1 MTTLKDFA
9 ITRWCLENKTTVYLF
24 TAIISLAGLFV
35 YFTMPKEQFP
45 EIAVPTVIV
54 STIYPGA
61 SPSDIETIITKPIE
75 KQLKAASG
83 VNKIKS
89 NSIQDFSLITVEF
102 TTGITAQAAKQRVAD
117 AVDKALVDLPT
128 DRKQD
133 PAVQEVNFS
142 EFPIMNINLAGNYSL
157 KKLKDYA
164 DQLKDEIESL
174 PEITRVD
181 IVGALDREIQI
192 NLDLYK
198 MQAAGVSFYEIQNAI
213 QGENINISGG
223 EINVDNVRRNLRVV
237 GEFKEVS
244 QLSNIIVRSSTGAT
258 LKLSEIAEIKDGFA
272 EKQSYARLD
281 GKTVI
286 TLNVIKRGGENLITA
301 SDEIKAI
308 LKKYEET
315 KFPDGLKVS
324 LTNDGSVRTQT
335 ELNDLLNTVILG
347 FIFVV
352 LVLMFFMG
360 VQDAIFVGLSVPL
373 STLVAFVLFPV
384 IASVSG
390 IVFTLNTIVLFAF
403 LLGLGIVVDDA
414 IVVIENAHRVYNDD
428 KKLSRNQAIS
438 FAAGEVFLPVLTGTL
453 TTIAPFLPLLFWPG
467 IVGEFM
473 KFLPLTLIITLFASL
488 FVAYVM
494 NPVFASSSLKRVEE
508 HANEDKSF
516 RSIMRPVLILAGLSV
531 VGYLINFGIGN
542 LLALVTLLYLFNHYI
557 LTPRIIVPFQE
568 NVFPRLKNGY
578 RKLISWVIAGARP
591 YVLFAGVIVMFIGTI
606 ILTAIV
612 QPKSVFFPSGDP
624 DFVYVYCVMPQGT
637 DAAKT
642 NEVMKQLEDRVYG
655 VIGKDSPIVASVITN
670 IGINAGD
677 PFNPDRTVVPNKGK
691 ITVAFKSVEERI
703 HHGIS
708 TADILAKVRE
718 RVKGIPGAQVTAEPE
733 SNGPPT
739 GKPVTIEIAGEDFD
753 KLVNLTANVKN
764 SIVKSGIQGIEELKS
779 DLVLNKPEIVIDI
792 DREQAARE
800 GISTAQIA
808 MQIRGAL
815 FGTEVSKF
823 RDDKDDYPIMV
834 RLKEGDR
841 GQVEKLLSMNVVYRD
856 MNLGGVLRQVPLS
869 TLTKIRYST
878 TYSGINR
885 KNQERVVT
893 LSSDVLGGFNA
904 NEVNA
909 QIQEVVDGIEIPQG
923 YNIRLGGEQE
933 EQMKSMKFLGVA
945 FLGAILLIFLILV
958 TQFNS
963 MSKPFIIFFTVL
975 FSLIGVLL
983 GFMITGKTMSII
995 MTGVGIF
1002 ALAGIVIKNG
1012 ILLIEFTEEL
1022 RGRGMPVRQALIE
1035 AGAARLTPVL
1045 LTASACI
1052 LGLVPLAIGMNI
1064 NFVTLF
1070 TDFDPQ
1076 FFIGGFSAVFWG
1088 SLAFTII
1095 FGLSFSTLLTLVMV
1109 PAMYYIV
1116 ERLKNRFGMKDS
1128 FARLHAEHDATPII
1142 NGVDGTT
1149 STNGN
1154 GAKSKKEVA
1163 S

>member
-1 MTTLKDFA
+1 MTTLKEFK

-24 TAIISLAGLFV
+24 TAIISLTGLYV

-45 EIAVPTVIV
+45 EIAVPTIIV

-61 SPSDIETIITKPIE
+61 SPSDIETIITKPLE
-75 KQLKAASG
+75 KQIKAANG
-83 VNKIKS
+83 VTKIKS
-89 NSIQDFSLITVEF
+89 NSIQDFSLITIEF
-102 TTGITAQAAKQRVAD
+102 NTGITPQIAKQRVSD
-117 AVDKALVDLPT
+117 AVDKALVNLPN
-128 DRKQD
+128 DRKSD
-133 PAVQEVNFS
+133 PGVQAVNFS

-157 KKLKDYA
+157 SKLKNYA

-198 MQAAGVSFYEIQNAI
+198 MQAAGVSFYDIQSAI

-223 EINVDNVRRNLRVV
+223 ELNVDDVRRNLRVV
-237 GEFKEVS
+237 GEFKDVS
-244 QLSNIIVRSSTGAT
+244 QLENVIIRSSTGAT
-258 LKLSEIAEIKDGFA
+258 LRLAEIAEIKDGFA

-286 TLNVIKRGGENLITA
+286 TLNVVKRGGENLIVA
-301 SDEIKAI
+301 AAEIKKIIA
-308 LKKYEET
+308 KYKDT
-315 KFPDGLKVS
+315 KFPEGLKVS
-324 LTNDGSVRTQT
+324 LTNDGSVKTQT

-373 STLVAFVLFPV
+373 STLLGFVLFP
-384 IASVSG
+384 IIGGWLG
-390 IVFTLNTIVLFAF
+390 IVFTLNTMVLFAF

-414 IVVIENAHRVYNDD
+414 IVVIENAHRVYNSD
-428 KKLSRNQAIS
+428 KTLGRNQAIS
-438 FAAGEVFLPVLTGTL
+438 YAAGEVFVPVLTGTL

-488 FVAYVM
+488 FVAYIM
-494 NPVFASSSLKRVEE
+494 NPVFASSSLKRTAEL
-508 HANEDKSF
+508 ANEDKSF
-516 RSIMRPVLILAGLSV
+516 RSIRTPLIILVVLSAI
-531 VGYLINFGIGN
+531 GYLLNVGIGN
-542 LLALVTLLYLFNHYI
+542 LFVFITILYLFNHYV
-557 LTPRIIVPFQE
+557 LTPYMIIPFQN

-578 RKLISWVIAGARP
+578 RKLISWLITGYRP
-591 YVLFAGVIVMFIGTI
+591 YVAFVGVIAMFVGTI
-606 ILTAIV
+606 ILTGIV
-612 QPKSVFFPSGDP
+612 KPKTVFFPSGEP
-624 DFVYVYCVMPQGT
+624 DFIYVYCVMPQGT

-642 NEVMKQLEDRVYG
+642 DATMKQLEDRVYS
-655 VIGKDSPIVASVITN
+655 VIGKNSPIVESIITN
-670 IGINAGD
+670 VGINAGD
-677 PFNPDRTVVPNKGK
+677 PFFPDRTVVPHKGK
-691 ITVAFKSVEERI
+691 ITVAFKNVEDRV
-703 HHGIS
+703 HYGIS
-708 TADILAKVRE
+708 TADLLAKVRE
-718 RVKGIPGAQVTAEPE
+718 KVKGIPAAQVTAEAE
-733 SNGPPT
+733 NNGPPT
-739 GKPVTIEIAGEDFD
+739 GKPVTIEIAGEDFS
-753 KLVNLTANVKN
+753 KLVNLAANVKN
-764 SIVKSGIQGIEELKS
+764 AVVKSGVQGIENLKS

-792 DREQAARE
+792 DRERAARE

-815 FGTEVSKF
+815 FGNEVSKF
-823 RDDKDDYPIMV
+823 RDEKDDYPIMV
-834 RLKEGDR
+834 RLKQGDR
-841 GQVEKLLSMNVVYRD
+841 SQIEKILSMNIVYRD
-856 MNLGGVLRQVPLS
+856 MNLGGILRQVPLS
-869 TLTKIRYST
+869 ALTNIRYST

-885 KNQERVVT
+885 KDQERVVT

-904 NEVNA
+904 NDVNA
-909 QIQEVVDGIEIPQG
+909 QIKEVVDGIEIPQG
-923 YNIRLGGEQE
+923 YSVRLGGEQE
-933 EQMKSMKFLGVA
+933 EQAKSLSFLGVA

-958 TQFNS
+958 LQFNS
-963 MSKPFIIFFTVL
+963 LSKPFIIFFTVL
-975 FSLIGVLL
+975 FSLIGVFL
-983 GFMITGKTMSII
+983 GFIITGKTMSII

-1022 RGRGMPVRQALIE
+1022 KGRGMPTREALIE

-1070 TDFDPQ
+1070 THFDPE

-1088 SLAFTII
+1088 SLAYTII
-1095 FGLSFSTLLTLVMV
+1095 FGLSFSTVLTLVMV
-1109 PAMYYIV
+1109 PAMYYMI
-1116 ERLKNRFGMKDS
+1116 ERLKERFGKKP
-1128 FARLHAEHDATPII
+1128 AKITAPVYA
-1142 NGVDGTT
+1142 NG
-1149 STNGN
+1149 SNGN
-1154 GAKSKKEVA
+1154 GKHVEEEVVEA
-1163 S
+1163 

>member
-24 TAIISLAGLFV
+24 TAIISVAGLFV

-83 VNKIKS
+83 VTKIKS

-102 TTGITAQAAKQRVAD
+102 TTGITAQAAKQRVSD

-164 DQLKDEIESL
+164 EQLKDEIESL

-198 MQAAGVSFYEIQNAI
+198 MQAAGVSFFEIQNAI
-213 QGENINISGG
+213 QGENINVSGG
-223 EINVDNVRRNLRVV
+223 ELNVDNVRRNLRVV
-237 GEFKEVS
+237 GEFKDVN
-244 QLSNIIVRSSTGAT
+244 QLNNIIIRSSTGAT
-258 LKLSEIAEIKDGFA
+258 LKLSEIAEVKDGFA

-286 TLNVIKRGGENLITA
+286 TLNVIKRGGENLISA
-301 SDEIKAI
+301 ADEIKAI
-308 LKKYEET
+308 LKKYEDT
-315 KFPDGLKVS
+315 KFPEGLKVS
-324 LTNDGSVRTQT
+324 LTNDSSERTKV

-384 IASVSG
+384 IASATG
-390 IVFTLNTIVLFAF
+390 ITFTLNTIVLFAF

-438 FAAGEVFLPVLTGTL
+438 YAAGEVFVPVLTGTL

-516 RSIMRPVLILAGLSV
+516 RSILRPLLVLVGLSI
-531 VGYLINFGIGN
+531 VGYFINFGIGN
-542 LLALVTLLYLFNHYI
+542 LFALITILYVFNHYI
-557 LTPRIIVPFQE
+557 LTPHIIVPFQE

-578 RKLISWVIAGARP
+578 RKLISWVITGARP
-591 YVLFAGVIVMFIGTI
+591 YVLFGGVIAMFVGTI
-606 ILTAIV
+606 ILTGIV

-642 NEVMKQLEDRVYG
+642 NEVMKTLEDRVYG
-655 VIGKDSPIVASVITN
+655 VIGKNSPIVASVITN

-703 HHGIS
+703 HYGIS
-708 TADILAKVRE
+708 TADLLAQVRE

-764 SIVKSGIQGIEELKS
+764 AIIKSGVQGIEELKS

-808 MQIRGAL
+808 LQIRGAL

-834 RLKEGDR
+834 RLKENDR
-841 GQVEKLLSMNVVYRD
+841 GQIEKLLSMNIVYRD

-869 TLTKIRYST
+869 TLTNIRYST

-904 NEVNA
+904 NDVNA
-909 QIQEVVDGIEIPQG
+909 QIQEVVDGIDIPQG

-933 EQMKSMKFLGVA
+933 EQMKSMQFLSVA

-1070 TDFDPQ
+1070 TEFDPQ

-1095 FGLSFSTLLTLVMV
+1095 FGLSFSTVLTLVMV

-1116 ERLKNRFGMKDS
+1116 ERLKNRFGVKDRYVLAPVVS
-1128 FARLHAEHDATPII
+1128 D
-1142 NGVDGTT
+1142 VDGKP
-1149 STNGN
+1149 SSNGKS
-1154 GAKSKKEVA
+1154 AKSKQEKNLEV
-1163 S
+1163 

>member
-1 MTTLKDFA
+1 M
-9 ITRWCLENKTTVYLF
+9 I
-24 TAIISLAGLFV
+24 
-35 YFTMPKEQFP
+35 
-45 EIAVPTVIV
+45 
-54 STIYPGA
+54 
-61 SPSDIETIITKPIE
+61 
-75 KQLKAASG
+75 
-83 VNKIKS
+83 
-89 NSIQDFSLITVEF
+89 
-102 TTGITAQAAKQRVAD
+102 
-117 AVDKALVDLPT
+117 
-128 DRKQD
+128 
-133 PAVQEVNFS
+133 
-142 EFPIMNINLAGNYSL
+142 
-157 KKLKDYA
+157 
-164 DQLKDEIESL
+164 
-174 PEITRVD
+174 
-181 IVGALDREIQI
+181 
-192 NLDLYK
+192 
-198 MQAAGVSFYEIQNAI
+198 
-213 QGENINISGG
+213 
-223 EINVDNVRRNLRVV
+223 
-237 GEFKEVS
+237 
-244 QLSNIIVRSSTGAT
+244 
-258 LKLSEIAEIKDGFA
+258 
-272 EKQSYARLD
+272 
-281 GKTVI
+281 
-286 TLNVIKRGGENLITA
+286 
-301 SDEIKAI
+301 
-308 LKKYEET
+308 
-315 KFPDGLKVS
+315 
-324 LTNDGSVRTQT
+324 
-335 ELNDLLNTVILG
+335 
-347 FIFVV
+347 
-352 LVLMFFMG
+352 
-360 VQDAIFVGLSVPL
+360 
-373 STLVAFVLFPV
+373 
-384 IASVSG
+384 
-390 IVFTLNTIVLFAF
+390 
-403 LLGLGIVVDDA
+403 
-414 IVVIENAHRVYNDD
+414 
-428 KKLSRNQAIS
+428 
-438 FAAGEVFLPVLTGTL
+438 
-453 TTIAPFLPLLFWPG
+453 
-467 IVGEFM
+467 
-473 KFLPLTLIITLFASL
+473 
-488 FVAYVM
+488 
-494 NPVFASSSLKRVEE
+494 
-508 HANEDKSF
+508 
-516 RSIMRPVLILAGLSV
+516 GLSV
-531 VGYLINFGIGN
+531 VGYFINFGIGN
-542 LLALVTLLYLFNHYI
+542 LFALITILYVFNHYI
-557 LTPRIIVPFQE
+557 LTPHIIVPFQE

-578 RKLISWVIAGARP
+578 RKLISWVITGARP
-591 YVLFAGVIVMFIGTI
+591 YVLFAGVIAMFVGTI
-606 ILTAIV
+606 ILTGIV

-642 NEVMKQLEDRVYG
+642 NEVMKTLEDRVYG
-655 VIGKDSPIVASVITN
+655 VIGKNSPIVASVITN

-703 HHGIS
+703 HYGIS

-764 SIVKSGIQGIEELKS
+764 AIIKAGVPGIEELKS

-808 MQIRGAL
+808 LQIRGAL

-834 RLKEGDR
+834 RLKENDR
-841 GQVEKLLSMNVVYRD
+841 GQIEKLLSMNIVYRD

-869 TLTKIRYST
+869 TLTNIRYST

-904 NEVNA
+904 NDVNA
-909 QIQEVVDGIEIPQG
+909 QIKEVVDGIDIPQG
-923 YNIRLGGEQE
+923 YNVRLGGEQE
-933 EQMKSMKFLGVA
+933 EQMKSMQFLSVA

-1070 TDFDPQ
+1070 TEFDPQ

-1095 FGLSFSTLLTLVMV
+1095 FGLSFSTVLTLVMV

-1116 ERLKNRFGMKDS
+1116 ERLKDRFGRKDRHVL
-1128 FARLHAEHDATPII
+1128 APVV
-1142 NGVDGTT
+1142 NGVDGKA
-1149 STNGN
+1149 SANGN
-1154 GAKSKKEVA
+1154 GAKSKQEKNLEV
-1163 S
+1163 

>member
-9 ITRWCLENKTTVYLF
+9 ITRWCLENKTSIYLF
-24 TAIISLAGLFV
+24 TAIISLAGLYV

-75 KQLKAASG
+75 KQLKSASG
-83 VNKIKS
+83 VAKVKS
-89 NSIQDFSLITVEF
+89 SSAQDFSLITVEF
-102 TTGITAQAAKQRVAD
+102 TTGITAQIAKQRVAD
-117 AVDKALVDLPT
+117 AVDKAKKDLPT

-133 PAVQEVNFS
+133 PSVEAVNFS

-181 IVGALDREIQI
+181 IVGALDREVQI

-198 MQAAGVSFYEIQNAI
+198 MQAAGVTFYDVQSAI

-223 EINVDNVRRNLRVV
+223 ELNVDNVRRNLRVV
-237 GEFKEVS
+237 GEFRQVS
-244 QLSNIIVRSSTGAT
+244 QLNNVIIRSSTGAT
-258 LKLSEIAEIKDGFA
+258 LRLQDIAEIKDGFA
-272 EKQSYARLD
+272 DKQSYARLD

-286 TLNVIKRGGENLITA
+286 TLNVIKRGGENLIIA
-301 SDEIKAI
+301 ADNIKTI

-315 KFPDGLKVS
+315 KFPDGLGVS
-324 LTNDGSVRTQT
+324 LTNDSSIRTQT

-384 IASVSG
+384 IAGVSG

-414 IVVIENAHRVYNDD
+414 IVVIENAHRIYNSD
-428 KKLSRNQAIS
+428 KKLTRNEAIS
-438 FAAGEVFLPVLTGTL
+438 YAAGEVFKPVLSGTL

-488 FVAYVM
+488 LVAYIM
-494 NPVFASSSLKRVEE
+494 NPVFASSSLQRTEE
-508 HANEDKSF
+508 HAAQDHSF
-516 RSIMRPVLILAGLSV
+516 RSIRTPLFILVGLSIL
-531 VGYLINFGIGN
+531 GYLINFGIGN
-542 LLALVTLLYLFNHYI
+542 FLAFITILFVFNHYV
-557 LTPRIIVPFQE
+557 LTPFLIIPFQS

-578 RKLISWVIAGARP
+578 RKLISFVIHGWRPVGLFVGVIA
-591 YVLFAGVIVMFIGTI
+591 LFVGTI
-606 ILTAIV
+606 IMFGIV
-612 QPKSVFFPSGDP
+612 QPKVVFFPSGEP

-637 DAAKT
+637 DASKT
-642 NEVMKQLEDRVYG
+642 DSTMRLLEQRVYD
-655 VIGKDSPIVASVITN
+655 VLGKNNPSVASIITN
-670 IGINAGD
+670 VGINAGD
-677 PFNPDRTVVPNKGK
+677 PFNPDRVVVPHKGK
-691 ITVAFKSVEERI
+691 ITVAFKTVEERI
-703 HHGIS
+703 HYGAS
-708 TADILAKVRE
+708 TEAYLAKIRD

-753 KLVNLTANVKN
+753 QLIKLSANVKN
-764 SIVKSGIQGIEELKS
+764 AINKSGVQGIEELKS

-792 DREQAARE
+792 DRERAARE

-834 RLKEGDR
+834 RLKSNDR
-841 GQVEKLLSMNVVYRD
+841 SQIEKLLSLNIVYRD
-856 MNLGGVLRQVPLS
+856 MNLGGVLRQVPVS
-869 TLTKIRYST
+869 ALTNIRYTT

-885 KNQERVVT
+885 KDQERIVT
-893 LSSDVLGGFNA
+893 LSSDVLTGFNA

-909 QIQEVVDGIEIPQG
+909 LIKEVVDGVAIPQG
-923 YNIRLGGEQE
+923 YNVRLGGEQE
-933 EQMKSMKFLGVA
+933 EQAKSLSFLGVA

-958 TQFNS
+958 LQFNS
-963 MSKPFIIFFTVL
+963 LSKPFIIFFTVL

-1022 RGRGMPVRQALIE
+1022 KSRGLPTRQALIE

-1070 TDFDPQ
+1070 TEFDAQ

-1095 FGLSFSTLLTLVMV
+1095 FGLSFSTLLTLIMV
-1109 PAMYYIV
+1109 PAMYWMV
-1116 ERLKNRFGMKDS
+1116 EGIKARFGSK
-1128 FARLHAEHDATPII
+1128 E
-1142 NGVDGTT
+1142 
-1149 STNGN
+1149 
-1154 GAKSKKEVA
+1154 AKKAHTETKEMVEV
-1163 S
+1163 

>member
-1 MTTLKDFA
+1 MTTLKDFK

-24 TAIISLAGLFV
+24 TAMISLAGL
-35 YFTMPKEQFP
+35 YIYMTMPKEQFP

-61 SPSDIETIITKPIE
+61 SPSDIETVITKPLE
-75 KQLKAASG
+75 KQIKAASG
-83 VNKIKS
+83 VTKIKS
-89 NSIQDFSLITVEF
+89 NSIQDFSLIQIEF
-102 TTGITAQAAKQRVAD
+102 TTSVTAQIAKQRVKD
-117 AVDKALVDLPT
+117 AVDKALKDLPT

-133 PAVQEVNFS
+133 PNVESVNFS

-157 KKLKDYA
+157 KKLKEYA

-198 MQAAGVSFYEIQNAI
+198 MQAAGLAFYDIQNAI

-223 EINVDNVRRNLRVV
+223 ELNVDNVRRNLRVV
-237 GEFKEVS
+237 GEFKDVA
-244 QLSNIIVRSSTGAT
+244 QLQNVIIRTSTGAT
-258 LKLSEIAEIKDGFA
+258 MRLSELAEIKDGFA
-272 EKQSYARLD
+272 DRQSYARLD

-286 TLNVIKRGGENLITA
+286 TLNVIKRGGENLLLA
-301 SDEIKAI
+301 ADQIKAI

-315 KFPDGLKVS
+315 KFPDGLRVS
-324 LTNDGSVRTQT
+324 LTSDSSVRTQT

-384 IASVSG
+384 IAG
-390 IVFTLNTIVLFAF
+390 ATGLTFTLNTIVLFAF

-414 IVVIENAHRVYNDD
+414 IVVIENAHRVYNEN
-428 KKLSRNQAIS
+428 KKLTRNEAIS
-438 FAAGEVFLPVLTGTL
+438 FAAGEVFVPVLSGTL
-453 TTIAPFLPLLFWPG
+453 TTIAPFLPLLFWSG

-516 RSIMRPVLILAGLSV
+516 RAILKPLLVMVVLSV
-531 VGYLINFGIGN
+531 VGYLINVGIGN
-542 LLALVTLLYLFNHYI
+542 LLAFITILYVFNHYI
-557 LTPRIIVPFQE
+557 LTPKIIVPFQE

-578 RKLISWVIAGARP
+578 RKLISWVITGKRP
-591 YVLFAGVIVMFIGTI
+591 YGVFAAVIGLLVGTFMLLGI
-606 ILTAIV
+606 YP
-612 QPKSVFFPSGDP
+612 PKSVFFPSGDP

-637 DAAKT
+637 DASKT

-655 VIGKDSPIVASVITN
+655 VIGKDSPIVSSVITN

-677 PFNPDRTVVPNKGK
+677 PFNPDRTIVPHKGK
-691 ITVAFKSVEERI
+691 ITVAFKDVEERI
-703 HHGIS
+703 HYGIS

-718 RVKGIPGAQVTAEPE
+718 KVKGIPGAQVTAEPE
-733 SNGPPT
+733 AVGPPT
-739 GKPVTIEIAGEDFD
+739 GKAVTIEVAGEDFD
-753 KLVNLTANVKN
+753 QLVKLTANVKN
-764 SIVKSGIQGIEELKS
+764 AIVKSGIQGIEDLKS

-792 DREQAARE
+792 DRERAARE

-808 MQIRGAL
+808 LQIRSAL
-815 FGTEVSKF
+815 FGSEVSKF

-834 RLKEGDR
+834 RLKQDDR
-841 GQVEKLLSMNVVYRD
+841 SQIEKLLSMNIVYRD
-856 MNLGGVLRQVPLS
+856 MNMGGMLRQVPLS
-869 TLTKIRYST
+869 AVTNIKYAT

-893 LSSDVLGGFNA
+893 LSSDVLGGFNP

-909 QIQEVVDGIEIPQG
+909 QIQDVVDGLEIPQG
-923 YNIRLGGEQE
+923 YTVRLGGEQE
-933 EQMKSMKFLGVA
+933 EQIKAMQFLGVA
-945 FLGAILLIFLILV
+945 FIGAILLIFLVLV

-963 MSKPFIIFFTVL
+963 ISKPFIIFFTVV

-1012 ILLIEFTEEL
+1012 ILLIEFTDEL
-1022 RGRGMPVRQALIE
+1022 KSRGLPTRQALIE

-1045 LTASACI
+1045 LTAAACI
-1052 LGLVPLAIGMNI
+1052 LGLIPLALGMNI

-1070 TDFDPQ
+1070 TELDPQ
-1076 FFIGGFSAVFWG
+1076 IFIGGFSAVFWG
-1088 SLAFTII
+1088 PLAYTII
-1095 FGLSFSTLLTLVMV
+1095 YGLIFSTTLTLVVVPTMYWIIEGIKGRFSKKPAIVAV
-1109 PAMYYIV
+1109 PAY
-1116 ERLKNRFGMKDS
+1116 
-1128 FARLHAEHDATPII
+1128 A
-1142 NGVDGTT
+1142 NGH
-1149 STNGN
+1149 SNGN
-1154 GAKSKKEVA
+1154 GKHVQEEVEEV
-1163 S
+1163 

>member
-1 MTTLKDFA
+1 MTTLKDFKV
-9 ITRWCLENKTTVYLF
+9 TRWCLENKTTVYLF

-61 SPSDIETIITKPIE
+61 SPSDIETVITKPIE
-75 KQLKAASG
+75 KQIKAASG
-83 VNKIKS
+83 VTKIKS

-102 TTGITAQAAKQRVAD
+102 STGIKAQEAKQRVAD
-117 AVDKALVDLPT
+117 AVDKALVDLPS

-133 PAVQEVNFS
+133 PSVQEVNFS

-164 DQLKDEIESL
+164 EQLKDEIESL

-213 QGENINISGG
+213 QGENINVSGG
-223 EINVDNVRRNLRVV
+223 ELNVDNVRRNLRVV
-237 GEFKEVS
+237 GEFKDVR
-244 QLSNIIVRSSTGAT
+244 QLENIIVRSSTGAT
-258 LKLSEIAEIKDGFA
+258 LRLAEIAEVKDGFA
-272 EKQSYARLD
+272 EKQSYASLD

-286 TLNVIKRGGENLITA
+286 TLNVIKRGGENLISA
-301 SDEIKAI
+301 ADEIKAI

-324 LTNDGSVRTQT
+324 LTNDSSERTKV

-384 IASVSG
+384 IASATG
-390 IVFTLNTIVLFAF
+390 ITFTLNTIVLFAF

-428 KKLSRNQAIS
+428 KKLTRTEAIS
-438 FAAGEVFLPVLTGTL
+438 YAAGEVFIPVLSGTL

-494 NPVFASSSLKRVEE
+494 NPVFAASSLKRVEE

-516 RSIMRPVLILAGLSV
+516 KSIRTPLFVLLGLAA

-542 LLALVTLLYLFNHYI
+542 LLLFIAILYVFNHYI
-557 LTPRIIVPFQE
+557 LTPKIIVPFQE

-578 RKLISWVIAGARP
+578 RKVIAWVITGRRP
-591 YVLFAGVIVMFIGTI
+591 YGVFAGVIGILVGTFV
-606 ILTAIV
+606 LMGAFP
-612 QPKSVFFPSGDP
+612 PKSVFFPSGDP

-637 DAAKT
+637 DASKT
-642 NEVMKQLEDRVYG
+642 NEVMKQLEDRVYS
-655 VIGKDSPIVASVITN
+655 VIGKNSPAVASVITN
-670 IGINAGD
+670 VGINAGD
-677 PFNPDRTVVPNKGK
+677 PFNPDRTVVPHKGK
-691 ITVAFKSVEERI
+691 ITVAFKSVEERL
-703 HHGIS
+703 HHGVS
-708 TADILAKVRE
+708 TSDILAKVRE
-718 RVKGIPGAQVTAEPE
+718 KVKGIPGAQVTAEPE

-739 GKPVTIEIAGEDFD
+739 GKPVTIEIAGEDFGQ
-753 KLVNLTANVKN
+753 LVEVTAKVKN
-764 SIVKSGIQGIEELKS
+764 AIVKSGIQGIEELKS

-792 DREQAARE
+792 NREQAARE

-808 MQIRGAL
+808 LQIRGAL

-841 GQVEKLLSMNVVYRD
+841 NQIEKLLSMNVVYRD

-869 TLTKIRYST
+869 TLTNIRYAT

-885 KNQERVVT
+885 KDQERVVT

-904 NEVNA
+904 NEVNV
-909 QIQEVVDGIEIPQG
+909 QVQEVVDGLDLPQG
-923 YNIRLGGEQE
+923 YTIRLGGEQE
-933 EQMKSMKFLGVA
+933 EQMKSMQFLGAA

-963 MSKPFIIFFTVL
+963 TSKPLIIFFTVL
-975 FSLIGVLL
+975 FSLIGVFL
-983 GFMITGKTMSII
+983 GFMLTGKTMSII

-1012 ILLIEFTEEL
+1012 ILLIEFTDEL
-1022 RGRGMPVRQALIE
+1022 KTRGYPTRQALIE

-1052 LGLVPLAIGMNI
+1052 LGLIPLALGMNI

-1070 TDFDPQ
+1070 TEFNPQ
-1076 FFIGGFSAVFWG
+1076 IFIGGFSALFWG
-1088 SLAFTII
+1088 PLAYTII
-1095 FGLSFSTLLTLVMV
+1095 YGLLFSTTLTLIVV
-1109 PAMYYIV
+1109 PTMYWIV
-1116 ERLKNRFGMKDS
+1116 ERLKF
-1128 FARLHAEHDATPII
+1128 RLGKKSAAEAVYVFN
-1142 NGVDGTT
+1142 NGT
-1149 STNGN
+1149 SNGN
-1154 GAKSKKEVA
+1154 GHHVEEEVEH
-1163 S
+1163 

>member
-24 TAIISLAGLFV
+24 TSIISLAGLFV

-45 EIAVPTVIV
+45 EIAMPTIII

-61 SPSDIETIITKPIE
+61 SPSDIETVITKPIE
-75 KQLKAASG
+75 KQVKAASG
-83 VNKIKS
+83 VTKIKS

-102 TTGITAQAAKQRVAD
+102 GADVTSQIAKQRVSD
-117 AVDKALVDLPT
+117 AVDKALSALPT

-133 PAVQEVNFS
+133 PSVQAVNFS

-157 KKLKDYA
+157 KKLKNYA

-181 IVGALDREIQI
+181 IVGALDREVQI

-198 MQAAGVSFYEIQNAI
+198 MQATGVSFYDIQSSI
-213 QGENINISGG
+213 QGQNINISGG
-223 EINVDNVRRNLRVV
+223 ELNVDDVRRNLRVV
-237 GEFKEVS
+237 GEFKDIN
-244 QLSNIIVRSSTGAT
+244 QLNNIIIRSSTGAT
-258 LKLSEIAEIKDGFA
+258 LRLQEIAEIKDGFA

-286 TLNVIKRGGENLITA
+286 TLNVVKRGGENLITA
-301 SDEIKAI
+301 AAEIKNI
-308 LKKYEET
+308 IKKYEET
-315 KFPDGLKVS
+315 KFPDGLRVS
-324 LTNDGSVRTQT
+324 LTNDGSERTQV
-335 ELNDLLNTVILG
+335 ELNDLMNTVILG

-373 STLVAFVLFPV
+373 STLVTFVLFP
-384 IASVSG
+384 IIGGLMG
-390 IVFTLNTIVLFAF
+390 IVFTLNTMVLFAF

-414 IVVIENAHRVYNDD
+414 IVVIENAHRVYNED
-428 KKLSRNQAIS
+428 KKLTRNQAIS
-438 FAAGEVFLPVLTGTL
+438 YAAGEVFVPVLTGTL

-488 FVAYVM
+488 FVAYIM

-516 RSIMRPVLILAGLSV
+516 RAIRTPLIILVVLTII
-531 VGYLINFGIGN
+531 GYLIHRGFGN
-542 LLALVTLLYLFNHYI
+542 LFAFITILFLFNHYI
-557 LTPRIIVPFQE
+557 LTPHIIVPFQE

-578 RKLISWVIAGARP
+578 RKLIAWVITGARP
-591 YVLFAGVIVMFIGTI
+591 YWLFVGVIGMFVGTI
-606 ILTAIV
+606 ILTGIV
-612 QPKSVFFPSGDP
+612 KPKSVFFPSGDP

-642 NEVMKQLEDRVYG
+642 NETMKQLEERVYG
-655 VIGKDSPIVASVITN
+655 VIGKNSPIVASVITN

-677 PFNPDRTVVPNKGK
+677 PFNPDRTIVPHKGK
-691 ITVAFKSVEERI
+691 ITVAFKSAEERV

-708 TADILAKVRE
+708 TSDILAKIRE
-718 RVKGIPGAQVTAEPE
+718 RVKGIAGAQVTAEPE
-733 SNGPPT
+733 NNGPPT
-739 GKPVTIEIAGEDFD
+739 GKAVTIDIAGEDFD
-753 KLVNLTANVKN
+753 QLVKTTAKVKN
-764 SIVKSGIQGIEELKS
+764 AIVKSGIQGIEELKS
-779 DLVLNKPEIVIDI
+779 DLVLNKPEIIVDI
-792 DREQAARE
+792 DRERAARE

-834 RLKEGDR
+834 RLKQDDR
-841 GQVEKLLSMNVVYRD
+841 AQIEKLLAMNIVYRD

-869 TLTKIRYST
+869 ALTSIKYST

-885 KNQERVVT
+885 KNLERVVT
-893 LSSDVLGGFNA
+893 LSSDVLGGFNP

-909 QIQEVVDGIEIPQG
+909 QIQEVVDGLDIPSG
-923 YNIRLGGEQE
+923 YTIKLGGEQE
-933 EQMKSMKFLGVA
+933 EQMKSMQFLGVA

-958 TQFNS
+958 LQFNS
-963 MSKPFIIFFTVL
+963 LSKPFIIFFTVI

-983 GFMITGKTMSII
+983 GFMITGKTISII

-1022 RGRGMPVRQALIE
+1022 RTRGIGTREALIE

-1064 NFVTLF
+1064 NFLTLF
-1070 TDFDPQ
+1070 SDFDAQ

-1095 FGLSFSTLLTLVMV
+1095 FGLSFSTLLTLIMV
-1109 PAMYYIV
+1109 PAMYWII
-1116 ERLKNRFGMKDS
+1116 ERFKGRFGRK
-1128 FARLHAEHDATPII
+1128 AVAAAIPVHA
-1142 NGVDGTT
+1142 NGSND
-1149 STNGN
+1149 
-1154 GAKSKKEVA
+1154 KHIEEVEKV
-1163 S
+1163 

>member
-24 TAIISLAGLFV
+24 TAIISMAGLYV

-83 VNKIKS
+83 VTKIRS

-102 TTGITAQAAKQRVAD
+102 TTGIQAQAAKQRVSD

-133 PAVQEVNFS
+133 PSVQEVNFS

-213 QGENINISGG
+213 QGENINVSGG
-223 EINVDNVRRNLRVV
+223 ELNVDNVRRNLRVV

-244 QLSNIIVRSSTGAT
+244 QLNNIIIRSSTGAT
-258 LKLSEIAEIKDGFA
+258 LKLSEIAEVKDGFA

-286 TLNVIKRGGENLITA
+286 TLNVIKRGGENLISA
-301 SDEIKAI
+301 SDQIKTI
-308 LKKYEET
+308 LKKYEDT
-315 KFPDGLKVS
+315 KFPDGLSVS
-324 LTNDGSVRTQT
+324 LTNDSSVRTQT

-384 IASVSG
+384 IAGATG
-390 IVFTLNTIVLFAF
+390 ITFTLNTIVLFAF

-414 IVVIENAHRVYNDD
+414 IVVIENAHRVYNED

-438 FAAGEVFLPVLTGTL
+438 YAAGEVFVPVLTGTL

-494 NPVFASSSLKRVEE
+494 NPVFASSSMKRVEE
-508 HANEDKSF
+508 HAHEDKSF
-516 RSIMRPVLILAGLSV
+516 RAILKPLLFLTGLSI

-542 LLALVTLLYLFNHYI
+542 LFALITLLYVFNHYI
-557 LTPRIIVPFQE
+557 LTPHIIVPFQE

-578 RKLISWVIAGARP
+578 RKLISWVISGARP
-591 YVLFAGVIVMFIGTI
+591 YVLFVGVIFLFIGTI
-606 ILTAIV
+606 VLTGIV

-642 NEVMKQLEDRVYG
+642 NEVMKTLEDRVYS

-691 ITVAFKSVEERI
+691 ITVAFKDVEERI

-708 TADILAKVRE
+708 TADVLAKVRE
-718 RVKGIPGAQVTAEPE
+718 KVKGIPGAQVTAEPE

-753 KLVNLTANVKN
+753 QLVNLSANVKN
-764 SIVKSGIQGIEELKS
+764 AIIKAGVQGIEELKS
-779 DLVLNKPEIVIDI
+779 DLILNKPEIVIDI

-808 MQIRGAL
+808 LQIRGAL

-834 RLKEGDR
+834 RLKENDR
-841 GQVEKLLSMNVVYRD
+841 GQIEKLLSMNIVYRD

-869 TLTKIRYST
+869 TLTNIRYAT

-885 KNQERVVT
+885 KDQERVVT

-904 NEVNA
+904 NDVNA
-909 QIQEVVDGIEIPQG
+909 QIKDVVDGIDIPQG
-923 YNIRLGGEQE
+923 YNVRLGGEQE
-933 EQMKSMKFLGVA
+933 EQAKSMQFLSVA

-963 MSKPFIIFFTVL
+963 TSKPFIIFFTVL

-1070 TDFDPQ
+1070 TEFNPQ

-1109 PAMYYIV
+1109 PAMYFIF
-1116 ERLKNRFGMKDS
+1116 ERLKGRLGMKDRYAS
-1128 FARLHAEHDATPII
+1128 LTTEPILV
-1142 NGVDGTT
+1142 GVETTT

-1154 GAKSKKEVA
+1154 GAKSKQEKNLEV
-1163 S
+1163 